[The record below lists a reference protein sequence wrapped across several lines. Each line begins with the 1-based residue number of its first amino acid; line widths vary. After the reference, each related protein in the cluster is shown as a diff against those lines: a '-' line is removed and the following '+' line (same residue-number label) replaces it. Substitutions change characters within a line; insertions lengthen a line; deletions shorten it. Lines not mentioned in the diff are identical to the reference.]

1 MSCVFSSMLFDSLA
15 QAFIIMLLPGTPQ
28 TNSHPCLI
36 KSSIENVFVE
46 RKEIFRAENS
56 SADNPWPFVFPK
68 TAALTPAQIA
78 TVFVGLE
85 VDKFISNSFSSP
97 SLILASCKTVVD
109 FFFRLLWTESQTET
123 QVIGAI
129 KILEASGVPYLT
141 LWWGFIGLMRHPSFS
156 GQEVFPLRTLR
167 SWFAGSFH
175 HLRWLMSLN
184 WLFFTV
190 RMKFVSSAEKIYV
203 MFP

>member
-1 MSCVFSSMLFDSLA
+1 MNRANSQNTKSNRFYCNSMIFILFMHYPTTTTLGRNVLASYLQTSLIKTCRQIAHNGDTRKKKSEDRNMSCVFSSMLFDSLA
-15 QAFIIMLLPGTPQ
+15 QTFIMLLLPGTPQ

-78 TVFVGLE
+78 TVFVGLG

-109 FFFRLLWTESQTET
+109 FFLSDCC
-123 QVIGAI
+123 
-129 KILEASGVPYLT
+129 K
-141 LWWGFIGLMRHPSFS
+141 
-156 GQEVFPLRTLR
+156 LRVKQRPR
-167 SWFAGSFH
+167 S
-175 HLRWLMSLN
+175 
-184 WLFFTV
+184 
-190 RMKFVSSAEKIYV
+190 
-203 MFP
+203 